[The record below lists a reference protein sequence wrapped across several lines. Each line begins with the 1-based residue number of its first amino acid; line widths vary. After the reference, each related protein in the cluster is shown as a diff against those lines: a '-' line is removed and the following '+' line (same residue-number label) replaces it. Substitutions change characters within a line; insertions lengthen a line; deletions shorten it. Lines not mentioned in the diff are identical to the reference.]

1 MENNL
6 RFSLFY
12 DKEKGIFE
20 TTPHKQITFN
30 ELVDIYQSD
39 WLRIRTNYLLEAA
52 TDEERQERKKELPF
66 ITPYGTFTQ
75 RNNNSIEHYNS
86 KLIALD
92 IDGVSDAAA
101 KAICFHLGKLPCT
114 LLSTISP
121 RQKGVKALILI
132 ADEIEL
138 NKHFDTLK
146 HNRNLIATSLGITAW
161 VESLDIAQFVLCQ
174 PFFLNSAPLF
184 FHNDNPTALNIKLQ
198 EYTPPQIEQKEF
210 TRNVSPLNRVDVYLQ
225 KATDNLVEFFA
236 SCGAGDRHRNII
248 RVQSVASWL
257 HYAPHLREGIKQQLL
272 SAVISMYGDLRT
284 AQKNNAIKTFETAF
298 NTPNKAND
306 TIEEIIFNTHKT
318 A

>member
-30 ELVDIYQSD
+30 DLVDIYQSD

-75 RNNNSIEHYNS
+75 RNNSSIEHYNS
-86 KLIALD
+86 RLIALD
-92 IDGVSDAAA
+92 IDGLTPNTAT
-101 KAICFHLGKLPCT
+101 AICKHLATIPAT
-114 LLSTISP
+114 MLSTISP

-132 ADEIEL
+132 ANEMKLEQ
-138 NKHFDTLK
+138 HFETLK
-146 HNRNLIATSLGITAW
+146 HNKNIIATNLGLTAW
-161 VESLDIAQFVLCQ
+161 ADNVDLAQFVLCQ
-174 PFFLNSAPLF
+174 PFFLSSAPLF
-184 FHNDNPTALNIKLQ
+184 FFNEKPTALNLKLQ
-198 EYTPPQIEQKEF
+198 QYTPPQIEEKEF
-210 TRNVSPLNRVDVYLQ
+210 TRNVSRTDRVDIYLQ
-225 KATDNLVEFFA
+225 RAADNLEQFFA

-248 RVQSVASWL
+248 RVQSIASWL
-257 HYAPHLREGIKQQLL
+257 HYAPHLRLSIKRQLL
-272 SAVISMYGDLRT
+272 NAVISMYGDLRT
-284 AQKNNAIKTFETAF
+284 AQKNNAIKTFDNAF
-298 NTPNKAND
+298 NTPNQAND
-306 TIEEIIFNTHKT
+306 TIEQIIFNTHKT